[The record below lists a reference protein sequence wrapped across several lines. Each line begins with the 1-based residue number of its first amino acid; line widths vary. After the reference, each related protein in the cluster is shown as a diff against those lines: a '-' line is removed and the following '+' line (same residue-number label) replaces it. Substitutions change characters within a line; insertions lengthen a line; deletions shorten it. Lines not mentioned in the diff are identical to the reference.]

1 MVILGIKAKLLYLLP
16 IEYEL
21 FDATTKVGTGNKYR
35 IIIGQQIVTQS
46 LKTSTRNCHE
56 DNLNIQSDCINNV
69 YSKILGCNLPWSKV
83 FDESK
88 R

>member
-1 MVILGIKAKLLYLLP
+1 MFP
-16 IEYEL
+16 IENEL

-35 IIIGQQIVTQS
+35 IIIGQQIITES
-46 LKTSTRNCHE
+46 LKKSTRNCHE
-56 DNLNIQSDCINNV
+56 DNLNIQSECINNV